1 MSAHKKSHKNYNE
14 STTQYAR
21 KLLVKLIK
29 NVTELIGIKD
39 SNMTISF
46 VFEKN
51 THIEIQEKL
60 DYPASRS
67 DILEDMHCHHESV

>member
-1 MSAHKKSHKNYNE
+1 M
-14 STTQYAR
+14 
-21 KLLVKLIK
+21 KLIK
-29 NVTELIGIKD
+29 NTTELIGIKD

-60 DYPASRS
+60 DYPAFRL